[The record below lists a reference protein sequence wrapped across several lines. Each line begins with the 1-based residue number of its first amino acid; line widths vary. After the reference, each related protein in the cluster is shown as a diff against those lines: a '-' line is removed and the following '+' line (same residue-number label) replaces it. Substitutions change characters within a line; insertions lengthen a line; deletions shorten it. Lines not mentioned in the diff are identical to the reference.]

1 MALNLDK
8 LKQLDLR
15 SLNKAAPVLLVLLI
29 LYLCW
34 KLAALFWLV
43 VAPPQALQLERV
55 ELGSQKPRIPNISS
69 FSLFQETGRTA
80 NNADVS
86 NILLQGVMVA
96 SPSYRSSAV
105 LKLNDQADRYL
116 VGETL
121 GDTGY
126 ELAEVYWDH
135 VVIRQKSGASKEIY
149 FKGLENGL
157 NQPWQSNEQPK
168 NNSGSSSASG
178 WSNSGSQQNNEPS
191 SPQNEISRAIQQMN
205 ENREQYLENMGV
217 SAGGDGYE
225 VTSRT
230 PAVLRNRLGLRP
242 GDRIISLNGQ
252 TVAAG
257 QSEAQLLEQARQQGQ
272 VKLEI
277 KRGDQV
283 MTIQQDLK

>member
-1 MALNLDK
+1 MAIDLDK
-8 LKQLDLR
+8 FKQLDPR
-15 SLNKAAPVLLVLLI
+15 FLNKAAPVVLVLLI

-55 ELGSQKPRIPNISS
+55 ELGSQQPRIPNISS
-69 FSLFQETGRTA
+69 FSLFQERGQIAA
-80 NNADVS
+80 NAEVA

-96 SPSYRSSAV
+96 NPSQYSSAV
-105 LKLNDQADRYL
+105 LKLNDQTDRYR

-121 GDTGY
+121 GNTGFT
-126 ELAEVYWDH
+126 LAEVYWDR
-135 VVIRQKSGASKEIY
+135 VVIRQSSGASQEIF
-149 FKGLENGL
+149 FKGLEHGL
-157 NQPWQSNEQPK
+157 NQPWQGNEQS
-168 NNSGSSSASG
+168 NNNRSSSSFNSGNTS
-178 WSNSGSQQNNEPS
+178 SQQNNESP

-217 SAGGDGYE
+217 TATGEGYE

-242 GDRIISLNGQ
+242 GDRIMSLNGQ
-252 TVAAG
+252 TINSG

>member
-1 MALNLDK
+1 MAIDIDK
-8 LKQLDLR
+8 FKQLDLQ
-15 SLNKAAPVLLVLLI
+15 SFNKAAPVLLVLLI

-43 VAPPQALQLERV
+43 VAPPQALQVERV
-55 ELGSQKPRIPNISS
+55 QLGSQQARIPNISS
-69 FSLFQETGRTA
+69 FSLFLETGQSA
-80 NNADVS
+80 VSVEVS

-96 SPSYRSSAV
+96 SPSYLSSAV
-105 LKLNDQADRYL
+105 LKLNDQVDRYR
-116 VGETL
+116 VGESL
-121 GDTGY
+121 GNTGY
-126 ELAEVYWDH
+126 ELAEVYWDR
-135 VVIRQKSGASKEIY
+135 VIIRQQNGASKEVF

-157 NQPWQSNEQPK
+157 NQPWQSNEQK
-168 NNSGSSSASG
+168 NGGSSSSSG
-178 WSNSGSQQNNEPS
+178 GAANQPTNEPA

-217 SAGGDGYE
+217 STGDGGYE

-242 GDRIISLNGQ
+242 GDRIVSLNGQ
-252 TVAAG
+252 TVTAG
-257 QSEAQLLEQARQQGQ
+257 QSEVHLLEQARQQGQ

>member
-1 MALNLDK
+1 MAIDLDK
-8 LKQLDLR
+8 FQRLDMQ
-15 SLNKAAPVLLVLLI
+15 SLNRAAPVLLVLLI

-43 VAPPQALQLERV
+43 TAPPQALQLERV
-55 ELGSQKPRIPNISS
+55 ELGSQQPRIPNISS
-69 FSLFQETGRTA
+69 FFLFQEFGQTA
-80 NNADVS
+80 ASAEVS

-96 SPSYRSSAV
+96 SPSYLSSAV
-105 LKLNDQADRYL
+105 LKLNDQVDRYR
-116 VGETL
+116 VGERL
-121 GDTGY
+121 GETGY
-126 ELAEVYWDH
+126 ELAEVYWDR
-135 VVIRQKSGASKEIY
+135 VIIRQKSGASKEIF

-157 NQPWQSNEQPK
+157 NQPWQSNEQK
-168 NNSGSSSASG
+168 NGRSSSSPSWGSSA
-178 WSNSGSQQNNEPS
+178 NQPNNEPA

-217 SAGGDGYE
+217 SAGEGGYE

-242 GDRIISLNGQ
+242 GDRIMSLNGQ
-252 TVAAG
+252 TVTTG
-257 QSEAQLLEQARQQGQ
+257 QSEVQLLEQARQQGQ